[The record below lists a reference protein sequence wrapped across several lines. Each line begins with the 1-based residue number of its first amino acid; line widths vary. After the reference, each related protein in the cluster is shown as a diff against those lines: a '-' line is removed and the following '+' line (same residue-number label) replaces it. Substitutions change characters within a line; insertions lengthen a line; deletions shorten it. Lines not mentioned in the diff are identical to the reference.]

1 MQLFGEVEAALTA
14 KVDIDEC
21 HVRPQFLAAT
31 QCFRTGRGRADDR
44 DALALQQVWGDSHLP
59 EALIAIS
66 GSDMGSPTRNAGR

>member
-1 MQLFGEVEAALTA
+1 MGGNEYHRRRRPRGVQLFGDVEAALTA

-44 DALALQQVWGDSHLP
+44 DALAFQQP
-59 EALIAIS
+59 AS
-66 GSDMGSPTRNAGR
+66 GIDEIRAVIND